1 MKSDRPC
8 PAAVA
13 ALQTNQLLG
22 IASRIMRTA
31 GWMYEIATQAIIWSD
46 EMCAMHGVPPG
57 TSPSIAEMFD
67 FAPPEY
73 HELMRAGIDRCIR
86 HGVRFDQELQIL
98 PIGGECIW
106 VRVLCEAVRDANGRT
121 LRLEG
126 ALQDIS
132 TTKAFEHQLRQNE
145 QRFINVAHAT
155 TDAVWDWD
163 LIANTIWWN
172 DGIQT
177 VFGFAE
183 DEVARDDSAWLR
195 RLHPDDRPRVQQKI
209 VDAIKGASNHWS
221 DEYRSI
227 RRDGSYAFV
236 SDHALLIR
244 DDDRRVVRMVGGI
257 TDLSSRMQ
265 LEFDLQRL
273 NRALRL
279 LTACNELLIRAN
291 DEHDLLTAVC
301 ELIISVG
308 GYQMAYVGFAMDDK
322 ERTILPVAHAGDES
336 YLTNLQLSWSEHA
349 PFGRGPAGRTIRS
362 GAASFIND
370 IANDPIF
377 GPWRE
382 NAIRHGFKAVIS
394 LPLRQ
399 NERTFGLL
407 GLFSDKVLAVG
418 TEEINLLQ
426 QMANDIAFGIDNLRA
441 QALQRLADARI
452 REQAS
457 LLDNAQDAIVVSGP
471 DHRVRFWNK
480 GAERLYG
487 FSADEAIGLATQDLL
502 YANADAFLTA
512 ADKLMKH
519 GEWTGELVQR
529 RKDGTLLTAECR
541 WTRVK
546 DEVTQSPSILA
557 INTDI
562 SERKA
567 AAREIEKLAF
577 YDQLTGLPNRQ
588 LLVERVRHSQARIAR
603 SGLIGAVLFIDLD
616 NFKTLNDTL
625 GHAMGDRLLQV
636 VSARLLECVREH
648 DTVARFGGDEFVI
661 SLIDLDADAEAARCK
676 AILVGDKI
684 LETMRLPIRL
694 GESHDHHGSCSIGI
708 TLLDKGEDTIDDL
721 LKRADLAMYR
731 AKASGRN
738 TLQVF
743 APDMQVAVNVRAES
757 EIDLRRAILQSEF
770 LLHYQPQLDQAG
782 VVIGA
787 EALVRW
793 QHPVRGL
800 VSPLEFIFLAEETG
814 QIHALG
820 KWVLESA
827 CAQLAR
833 WTAGAANFPAATKRT
848 LATLTVAV
856 NVSVQQFRHPDFVD
870 LVLHAVNANAI
881 DPRRLKLE
889 LTESLLVDDVEATI
903 AKMLLLKAKGI
914 DFALDDFG
922 TGYSSLSYLKR
933 LPLSQLKID
942 QSFVRDVLTDPNDA
956 AIARTIVALA
966 QSLGLSVIAEG
977 VETLAQ
983 RDFLAQHGCTTYQ
996 GYLFSRPL
1004 SVTAF
1009 EAFVQSTTRVS
1020 ATA

>member
-1 MKSDRPC
+1 
-8 PAAVA
+8 
-13 ALQTNQLLG
+13 
-22 IASRIMRTA
+22 
-31 GWMYEIATQAIIWSD
+31 
-46 EMCAMHGVPPG
+46 MCAMHGVPAG
-57 TSPSIAEMFD
+57 TSPSIAEMFA
-67 FAPPEY
+67 FAPAEY
-73 HELMRAGIDRCIR
+73 HPLMHTGIEQCIK
-86 HGVRFDQELQIL
+86 HGRRFDEELEIYTADGSRL
-98 PIGGECIW
+98 W
-106 VRVLCEAVRDANGRT
+106 VRVLGEAVQDGNGRT
-121 LRLEG
+121 VRIEG

-132 TTKAFEHQLRQNE
+132 STKAFEHQLRQNE

-183 DEVARDDSAWLR
+183 DEVARDDRAWLQ
-195 RLHPDDRPRVQQKI
+195 RLHPDDRQRVQQKI

-244 DDDRRVVRMVGGI
+244 DEARRVVRMVGGI
-257 TDLSSRMQ
+257 TDLSTRKQ

-279 LTACNELLIRAN
+279 LTACNELLIRAS

-301 ELIISVG
+301 QLIISVG
-308 GYQMAYVGFAMDDK
+308 GYQMAYVGFAMPDK
-322 ERTILPVAHAGDES
+322 DKRIVPIAHAGDPS
-336 YLTNLQLSWSEHA
+336 YLEGLQLSWSEHA

-362 GAASFIND
+362 GAAAFVND
-370 IANDPIF
+370 IASDPIF

-382 NAIRHGFKAVIS
+382 RALEHGFRAVIN
-394 LPLRQ
+394 LPLRED
-399 NERTFGLL
+399 ERTFGVLA
-407 GLFSDKVLAVG
+407 LFSDKVLAVG

-426 QMANDIAFGIDNLRA
+426 QMANDVAFGIDNLRS
-441 QALQRLADARI
+441 QASQRRADARI

-457 LLDNAQDAIVVSGP
+457 LLDNAQDAIVVTGP
-471 DHRVRFWNK
+471 DQRIRFWNK

-487 FSADEAIGLATQDLL
+487 FGADEAIGLATHELL
-502 YANADAFLTA
+502 YASAEAVSTA
-512 ADKLMKH
+512 TEKVMQS

-541 WTRVK
+541 WTRVN
-546 DEVTQSPSILA
+546 DDLTGLPSILA

-562 SERKA
+562 SQRKA

-603 SGLIGAVLFIDLD
+603 SKLIGAVLFIDLD

-636 VSARLLECVREH
+636 VSERLQQCVREH

-661 SLIDLDADAEAARCK
+661 NLVDLDANAEQAQCK
-676 AILVGDKI
+676 AVRIGDKI
-684 LETMRLPIRL
+684 LEAMRQPIRL
-694 GESHDHHGSCSIGI
+694 GENHEHHGSCSIGI
-708 TLLDKGEDTIDDL
+708 TLLDQGDDTIDDM

-731 AKASGRN
+731 AKAAGRN
-738 TLQVF
+738 TLEVF
-743 APDMQVAVNVRAES
+743 VPDMQVAINARAEN
-757 EIDLRRAILQSEF
+757 EIELRRAVAHSEF

-782 VVIGA
+782 RVIGS

-793 QHPVRGL
+793 QHPVRGV

-814 QIHALG
+814 LIHALG
-820 KWVLESA
+820 KWVLEAA
-827 CAQLAR
+827 CAQLAHWAAAAR
-833 WTAGAANFPAATKRT
+833 SVATPTARM
-848 LATLTVAV
+848 LSELTVAV
-856 NVSVQQFRHPDFVD
+856 NVSVQQFRHPDFVE
-870 LVLHAVNANAI
+870 LVLHAVDSNGI
-881 DPRRLKLE
+881 DARRLKLE

-903 AKMLLLKAKGI
+903 TKMLLLKARGI
-914 DFALDDFG
+914 DFSLDDFG
-922 TGYSSLSYLKR
+922 TGYSSLAYLKR
-933 LPLSQLKID
+933 LPLSELKID

-966 QSLGLSVIAEG
+966 HSLGLSVIAEG
-977 VETLAQ
+977 VETAAQ
-983 RDFLAQHGCTTYQ
+983 RDFLAEHGCSTYQ

-1004 SVTAF
+1004 NASAF
-1009 EAFVQSTTRVS
+1009 EEFVLAS
-1020 ATA
+1020 ARQNGSI